1 MSQPGRAARIE
12 EITASKDAWHAK
24 TAAAGHAMTWRLD
37 DQGPG
42 YSPTWYG
49 TCGNCGST
57 MSVFPGGT
65 SIGEGGGRCARGIP
79 CPGPGTAWQNDMVR
93 DLAHERVA
101 AAVSRFGQ
109 AVKDNAD
116 RAWLAGQGLPGSDG
130 PATEPTAAWKELAAQ
145 TGEFDPEDD
154 ARLLAWM
161 TGEAAGMT
169 GYAGAMAAAYE
180 TAVNVIGLDPAAMSA
195 MHECADAASEAA
207 QQMAAARQ
215 AFTAHY
221 AEVRQ
226 FAADGGVL
234 AFNGRW
240 MAGEGE
246 PR

>member
-1 MSQPGRAARIE
+1 VSRRERAAWIE
-12 EITASKDAWHAK
+12 DITASKDAWDVK
-24 TAAAGHAMTWRLD
+24 TAKAGHAMTWRLD
-37 DQGPG
+37 DRGPG

-49 TCGNCGST
+49 TCGNCGAT

-65 SIGEGGGRCARGIP
+65 SIGERAGWCARDIP

-93 DLAHERVA
+93 DLAHERVT

-116 RAWLAGQGLPGSDG
+116 RAWLAGQGLPDSGGSA
-130 PATEPTAAWKELAAQ
+130 PEPTAAWRELAAR

-154 ARLLAWM
+154 TRLLAWM
-161 TGEAAGMT
+161 SGEAAGMA
-169 GYAGAMAAAYE
+169 GYAESMTAACE
-180 TAVNVIGLDPAAMSA
+180 TAVNAIGLDPAAMSA
-195 MHECADAASEAA
+195 MHDYADAASEAA

-226 FAADGGVL
+226 YAAAGGGVL
-234 AFNGRW
+234 PFSGRW
-240 MAGEGE
+240 MTGEE
-246 PR
+246 A